1 MDDLFITSFLSVQ
14 WVCGWMD
21 DFLLSLFLEC
31 NQLMGEGD
39 FLLFHLLEYIGNLDV
54 MYLFE

>member
-1 MDDLFITSFLSVQ
+1 
-14 WVCGWMD
+14 MD

-31 NQLMGEGD
+31 NQLMGD

-54 MYLFE
+54 MFLFECN